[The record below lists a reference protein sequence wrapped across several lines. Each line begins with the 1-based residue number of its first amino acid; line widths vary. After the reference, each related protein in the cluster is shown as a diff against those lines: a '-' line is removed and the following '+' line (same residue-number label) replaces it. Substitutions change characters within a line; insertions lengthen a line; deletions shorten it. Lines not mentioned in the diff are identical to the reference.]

1 MDVLASMDVLVLL
14 IKTRASSPDATSLL
28 FHSLP
33 LLTRFQGYHP
43 RENSGIKDACRR
55 VLEHLIHKHQVRHIN
70 QKTPVL
76 GGLEKVNPTE
86 LSTNHTYYSKH
97 SN

>member
-55 VLEHLIHKHQVRHIN
+55 VLEHLIINIRYGISTKRHRFWVVW
-70 QKTPVL
+70 K
-76 GGLEKVNPTE
+76 K
-86 LSTNHTYYSKH
+86 
-97 SN
+97 